1 MKKIGIAIL
10 CMVLAVAMLL
20 VGCGGQESQNS
31 SSSADNSNS
40 SSTDVSDESQAENGE
55 DNVLVMS
62 TNALFPPY
70 EYYDGDQ
77 IVGIDPE
84 IAQAIAEKLGM
95 TLQINDMEFESAI
108 AAAQTGQSD
117 IVMAGVTITPDREE
131 NLNFTETYATGIQ
144 VVIVKEDSDITSID
158 DLEGKLIGVQ
168 QGTTGDIYCSGDYGE
183 EAVVKYSSGPLAV
196 EALKNGQVDCVVIDN
211 EPAKEFVAANDGLK
225 ILDTEFTNEDYAIG
239 IAKDN
244 TELFEKVNNALKE
257 LMEDGTV
264 QSIIDKYINA
274 DE

>member
-183 EAVVKYSSGPLAV
+183 EAVEKYSSGPLAV